1 VPELRVNG
9 QVRELD
15 VEPHR
20 TLLSVLRDELDLT
33 GTKYGCGEGLCGAC
47 TVLVDGR
54 ATLACQTLIDQVA
67 GKEITTIEGLAAD
80 GHLHPL
86 QQAAIDLDAMQ
97 CGYCTPGFIMSGVAL
112 LAEKPS
118 PTDVDIAAAFEG
130 HLCRCGTYQ
139 RLVAAVKH
147 AAGTAEGGPR

>member
-1 VPELRVNG
+1 MCI
-9 QVRELD
+9 
-15 VEPHR
+15 
-20 TLLSVLRDELDLT
+20 RD
-33 GTKYGCGEGLCGAC
+33 
-47 TVLVDGR
+47 R
-54 ATLACQTLIDQVA
+54 
-67 GKEITTIEGLAAD
+67 
-80 GHLHPL
+80 
-86 QQAAIDLDAMQ
+86 